1 MRSWTPSSEQDRKG
15 ISVVVPAR
23 DEQELLPQCLAR
35 LREQTLGDFE
45 LIVVDSASRDRTAE
59 VARRSG
65 ARVISLSDP
74 GVGRARQAGF
84 LAARGRIIATT
95 DADAVPPRDWLERLV
110 APFGDPSVVCSF
122 GTIRLTREG
131 GWMDLGEA
139 VFSGFQRANLLL
151 GRPLCCGAN
160 FAVRSDAFREVGGF
174 ERGETCPDEGED
186 IRLARK
192 LQRKGKVVL
201 LPDLAMAV
209 SPRSFGRERAL
220 RYLGRSARVY
230 LRTCWLERRG

>member
-1 MRSWTPSSEQDRKG
+1 MNPGRPSSGTK

-23 DEQELLPQCLAR
+23 NEQDLLPECLAH
-35 LREQTLGDFE
+35 LREQSLGGFE
-45 LIVVDSASRDRTAE
+45 LIVVDSASTDRTAE
-59 VARRSG
+59 VGRSWG
-65 ARVISLSDP
+65 ARVVSLPDP

-84 LAARGRIIATT
+84 DVATGTIIATT
-95 DADAVPPRDWLERLV
+95 DADAVPPEDWLERLV
-110 APFGDPSVVCSF
+110 APFRDPAVVCSF

-131 GWMDLGEA
+131 LWMDAGQA
-139 VFSGFQRANLLL
+139 IFSGFQGLNLLL

-160 FAVRSDAFREVGGF
+160 FAVRKEAFMDVGGF
-174 ERGETCPDEGED
+174 HRGRTCPDEGED

-220 RYLGRSARVY
+220 RYLGHSARVY
-230 LRTCWLERRG
+230 VTTCWLERTR